1 MTGNERQCPDDLVAR
16 AQRREISELEQ
27 RALDAHLAQCDAC
40 RAASVL
46 GVLFSAIPEMQ
57 PGDDQLIARVKNKT
71 VRTRRPSG
79 WPSLRVAAIV
89 ALFVLTGGAA
99 VGAWISHQATNPRTD
114 GEQSGDPRTSRAPAR
129 TRGRS
134 DLSDVSSR
142 SNLAAEPQAPAPRE
156 APAPTG
162 DEPKQPA
169 EIERKRRPVRHVA
182 EIGPTGEVARTIP
195 EPTPA
200 SLFAQANALRRTGD
214 VRKAIDLYQVLR
226 QRFPDS
232 DQAHLSA
239 LSQGDLLLG
248 EGESAKA
255 VAAYDAYLRAV
266 PRGALTEEALFGKAR
281 GLGLLGQRREER
293 QTWEELA
300 RRFPRSAYHPAA
312 ARRLKELAP

>member
-1 MTGNERQCPDDLVAR
+1 MTGNERQCPDDLVVR

-40 RAASVL
+40 RAASAL
-46 GVLFSAIPEMQ
+46 GALFSAIPEMQ

-71 VRTRRPSG
+71 VRARRPSR
-79 WPSLRVAAIV
+79 WPSLRAAAIV
-89 ALFVLTGGAA
+89 ALVVLTGGAA
-99 VGAWISHQATNPRTD
+99 VGAWIAHQGTNTRTGD
-114 GEQSGDPRTSRAPAR
+114 ETSRDPRTSRAPGR
-129 TRGRS
+129 TRGM
-134 DLSDVSSR
+134 
-142 SNLAAEPQAPAPRE
+142 SNLAAEPEVPAPRE
-156 APAPTG
+156 PSAPTG
-162 DEPKQPA
+162 GEPKQPA
-169 EIERKRRPVRHVA
+169 EIERKRRPVQRVA
-182 EIGPTGEVARTIP
+182 EIEPTGEVAPTIS

-214 VRKAIDLYQVLR
+214 VRKAIDLYQALR

-232 DQAHLSA
+232 QQAHLSA

-255 VAAYDAYLRAV
+255 IAAYDAYLRAV
-266 PRGALTEEALFGKAR
+266 PHGALTEEALFGKAR
-281 GLGLLGQRREER
+281 GLGLLGRSREER

-312 ARRLKELAP
+312 LGRLKELAP